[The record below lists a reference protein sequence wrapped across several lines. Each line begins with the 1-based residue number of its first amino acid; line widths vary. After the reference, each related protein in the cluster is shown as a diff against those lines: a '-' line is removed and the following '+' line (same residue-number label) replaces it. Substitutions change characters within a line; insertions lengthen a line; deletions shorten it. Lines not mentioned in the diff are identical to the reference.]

1 MLSLY
6 LSFCEGFRLSKN
18 IAYSG
23 GTALFNVP
31 LYVAGGFYISY
42 DIQFGPTSA
51 PPADGVS
58 FVLFEQAGA
67 SIPTWSC
74 TARGGA
80 QCYTAGVRFAY
91 PMITYNGGATS
102 AYIRVGV
109 GARGAGLTSE
119 SDSNIA
125 ANTQPISTATFGST
139 YTINVNDKWSFT
151 LAFYPG
157 GTGGAAN
164 QVVYSISRG
173 AASQTFSATV
183 DINAAIGT
191 SPALGGGFAWLGFA
205 GATGGACEEAWVTNV
220 QFMSRCPPS
229 AYAATVMYNI
239 TESWTAGSAATYTA
253 RCQPGYCGVPTVLS
267 CDPATATLTGSYPV
281 CTPLGL
287 LSGQQATPLRGEAVG
302 STSFNVTCAAG
313 FTPDPAVTTTA
324 WATGTCNLAVGSST
338 VAMPSAATF
347 ACIPSGAA
355 AARLMQAVDPQW
367 WLTADAAWGTTAQ
380 GTPAPLL
387 NKVQSFSGGTAFYR
401 VLPISVSPG
410 FTVAFDISFTL
421 SGTPADGVALVLHN
435 DPRGVHAP
443 TCPFSSAYQGSM
455 VCANSFN
462 NSMILYIPKDYNN
475 GATTNYMS
483 TGAFLFGGAAQTG
496 GSAGFIVNAMPTLA
510 SGDVI
515 TANVTYVLATGLLS
529 WTMTRTVGAYAS
541 QTFNQTVGDLRNVLG
556 GSRAWLGFS
565 AATGGSFAGHSVS
578 NVIVYPYCANRK

>member
-1 MLSLY
+1 MSASACRLNAAQYVFNVAYSAVQQCSPPSSLVLPAGVYASNDAAGPSYTYTCLPGYTVSSGSFSTLPCGSGATTLTSPPTCVAPTGASALMLNANTWTLGADAVWAAANSPNSAPGMHCSIKACSESSKMLSLY

-18 IAYSG
+18 IANSG

-31 LYVAGGFYISY
+31 LYVAGGSYISY

-80 QCYTAGVRFAY
+80 QCYTAGVRSAY

-205 GATGGACEEAWVTNV
+205 GATGGRV
-220 QFMSRCPPS
+220 R
-229 AYAATVMYNI
+229 
-239 TESWTAGSAATYTA
+239 
-253 RCQPGYCGVPTVLS
+253 R
-267 CDPATATLTGSYPV
+267 
-281 CTPLGL
+281 
-287 LSGQQATPLRGEAVG
+287 RG
-302 STSFNVTCAAG
+302 
-313 FTPDPAVTTTA
+313 
-324 WATGTCNLAVGSST
+324 
-338 VAMPSAATF
+338 
-347 ACIPSGAA
+347 
-355 AARLMQAVDPQW
+355 
-367 WLTADAAWGTTAQ
+367 
-380 GTPAPLL
+380 
-387 NKVQSFSGGTAFYR
+387 
-401 VLPISVSPG
+401 
-410 FTVAFDISFTL
+410 
-421 SGTPADGVALVLHN
+421 
-435 DPRGVHAP
+435 
-443 TCPFSSAYQGSM
+443 
-455 VCANSFN
+455 
-462 NSMILYIPKDYNN
+462 
-475 GATTNYMS
+475 
-483 TGAFLFGGAAQTG
+483 
-496 GSAGFIVNAMPTLA
+496 
-510 SGDVI
+510 
-515 TANVTYVLATGLLS
+515 
-529 WTMTRTVGAYAS
+529 
-541 QTFNQTVGDLRNVLG
+541 
-556 GSRAWLGFS
+556 
-565 AATGGSFAGHSVS
+565 
-578 NVIVYPYCANRK
+578 